1 MHLRAAFDYNMP
13 KAETEDERY
22 ALNQG
27 KKPYR
32 AHRRGALRHDTELIQ
47 KQFKPG
53 DKLPNEFELSA
64 RLGVSRATL
73 REAVSALIAQGVLVV
88 KRGSGTFIANEL
100 PNIGDVSISSIDFM
114 RVRLSDLYEI
124 RLMFEPQSVK
134 LACERADESEL
145 AAIEEQAKKVNRLL
159 RSDGNWPD
167 ADQEFHEMIGAASHN
182 EFISR
187 LFPII
192 NSAVHEVMLVSTNQ
206 KLLKDIVRRDNAL
219 IVEFIMK
226 RDGDGAS
233 HAMSIHIR
241 HMINALKLN
250 S

>member
-1 MHLRAAFDYNMP
+1 MP
-13 KAETEDERY
+13 STKAKSLTERTGE
-22 ALNQG
+22 AL
-27 KKPYR
+27 Y
-32 AHRRGALRHDTELIQ
+32 DMILIQ

-100 PNIGDVSISSIDFM
+100 PNIGDVSINSIDFM

-134 LACERADESEL
+134 LACERADDSEL
-145 AAIEEQAKKVNRLL
+145 AAIEEQSKKVNRLL

-206 KLLKDIVRRDNAL
+206 KLLKDIVRRDNAM

>member
-1 MHLRAAFDYNMP
+1 MP
-13 KAETEDERY
+13 STKAKSLTERTGE
-22 ALNQG
+22 AL
-27 KKPYR
+27 Y
-32 AHRRGALRHDTELIQ
+32 DMILIQ

-134 LACERADESEL
+134 LACERADDSEL
-145 AAIEEQAKKVNRLL
+145 AAIEEQSKKVNRLL

-192 NSAVHEVMLVSTNQ
+192 TAPCMRLCSYPPIKSCSKILCGGTT
-206 KLLKDIVRRDNAL
+206 R
-219 IVEFIMK
+219 
-226 RDGDGAS
+226 
-233 HAMSIHIR
+233 
-241 HMINALKLN
+241 
-250 S
+250 

>member
-1 MHLRAAFDYNMP
+1 MP
-13 KAETEDERY
+13 STKAKSLTERTGE
-22 ALNQG
+22 AL
-27 KKPYR
+27 Y
-32 AHRRGALRHDTELIQ
+32 DMILIQ

-134 LACERADESEL
+134 LACERADDNEL

-206 KLLKDIVRRDNAL
+206 KLLKDL
-219 IVEFIMK
+219 
-226 RDGDGAS
+226 S
-233 HAMSIHIR
+233 LIHI
-241 HMINALKLN
+241 
-250 S
+250 

>member
-1 MHLRAAFDYNMP
+1 MP
-13 KAETEDERY
+13 STKAKSLTERTGE
-22 ALNQG
+22 AL
-27 KKPYR
+27 Y
-32 AHRRGALRHDTELIQ
+32 DMILIQ

-100 PNIGDVSISSIDFM
+100 PSIGDVSISSIDFM

-134 LACERADESEL
+134 LACERADDSEL
-145 AAIEEQAKKVNRLL
+145 AAIEEQSKKVNRLL

-226 RDGDGAS
+226 RDGAS

>member
-1 MHLRAAFDYNMP
+1 MP
-13 KAETEDERY
+13 STKAKSLTERTGE
-22 ALNQG
+22 AL
-27 KKPYR
+27 Y
-32 AHRRGALRHDTELIQ
+32 DMILIQ

-73 REAVSALIAQGVLVV
+73 REAVSVARLTQGVLVV

-100 PNIGDVSISSIDFM
+100 PSIGDVSISSIDFM

-134 LACERADESEL
+134 LACERADDSEL
-145 AAIEEQAKKVNRLL
+145 AAIEEQSKKVNRLL

>member
-1 MHLRAAFDYNMP
+1 MRST
-13 KAETEDERY
+13 KAKSLTERTGE
-22 ALNQG
+22 AL
-27 KKPYR
+27 Y
-32 AHRRGALRHDTELIQ
+32 DMILIQ

-134 LACERADESEL
+134 LACERADDSEL
-145 AAIEEQAKKVNRLL
+145 AAIEEQSKKVNRLL

>member
-1 MHLRAAFDYNMP
+1 MHLSAAFDYNMP

-27 KKPYR
+27 KSLTER
-32 AHRRGALRHDTELIQ
+32 TGEALYDMILIQ

-100 PNIGDVSISSIDFM
+100 PSIGDVSISSIDFM

-134 LACERADESEL
+134 LACERADDSEL
-145 AAIEEQAKKVNRLL
+145 AAIEEQSKKVNRLL

-206 KLLKDIVRRDNAL
+206 KLLKDIVRRDNAM

>member
-1 MHLRAAFDYNMP
+1 MP
-13 KAETEDERY
+13 STKAKSLTERTGE
-22 ALNQG
+22 AL
-27 KKPYR
+27 Y
-32 AHRRGALRHDTELIQ
+32 DMILIQ

-134 LACERADESEL
+134 LACERADDSEL
-145 AAIEEQAKKVNRLL
+145 AAIEEQSKKVNRLL

-226 RDGDGAS
+226 RKP
-233 HAMSIHIR
+233 R
-241 HMINALKLN
+241 HEHTYTAHDKRA
-250 S
+250 

>member
-1 MHLRAAFDYNMP
+1 MP
-13 KAETEDERY
+13 STKAKSLTERTGE
-22 ALNQG
+22 AL
-27 KKPYR
+27 Y
-32 AHRRGALRHDTELIQ
+32 DMILIQ

-114 RVRLSDLYEI
+114 RVRLSDI

-134 LACERADESEL
+134 LACERADDNEL

-219 IVEFIMK
+219 IVEFMMK

>member
-1 MHLRAAFDYNMP
+1 MP
-13 KAETEDERY
+13 ACKAKSLTERTAETLYDMIVVQNKF
-22 ALNQG
+22 A
-27 KKPYR
+27 
-32 AHRRGALRHDTELIQ
+32 
-47 KQFKPG
+47 PG
-53 DKLPNEFELSA
+53 EKLPNEIELASL
-64 RLGVSRATL
+64 LGVSRATL
-73 REAVSALIAQGVLVV
+73 REAVRSLIAQGVLYVR
-88 KRGSGTFIANEL
+88 RGRGTFISKEL
-100 PNIGDVSISSIDFM
+100 PKLGDFSIDSAEFM

-124 RLMFEPQSVK
+124 RLMFEPQCVM
-134 LACERADESEL
+134 LACARAEDSEL
-145 AAIEEQAKKVNRLL
+145 KAIEEQAKKINRLL
-159 RSDGNWPD
+159 RSGGNWPD

-182 EFISR
+182 EFITR

-192 NSAVHEVMLVSTNQ
+192 NSAVHEVMLISTNQ

-226 RDGDGAS
+226 RDWDGAS

>member
-1 MHLRAAFDYNMP
+1 MP
-13 KAETEDERY
+13 STKAKSLTERTGE
-22 ALNQG
+22 AL
-27 KKPYR
+27 Y
-32 AHRRGALRHDTELIQ
+32 DMILIQ

-134 LACERADESEL
+134 LACERADDNEL

-219 IVEFIMK
+219 FMMK

>member
-1 MHLRAAFDYNMP
+1 MP
-13 KAETEDERY
+13 STKAKSLTERTGE
-22 ALNQG
+22 AL
-27 KKPYR
+27 Y
-32 AHRRGALRHDTELIQ
+32 DMILIQ

-134 LACERADESEL
+134 LACERADDSEL

-159 RSDGNWPD
+159 RSDDGSWPD

-192 NSAVHEVMLVSTNQ
+192 NSAVHEVMLISTNQ
-206 KLLKDIVRRDNAL
+206 KLLKDMVRRDNAL

>member
-1 MHLRAAFDYNMP
+1 MP
-13 KAETEDERY
+13 STKAKSLTERTGE
-22 ALNQG
+22 AL
-27 KKPYR
+27 Y
-32 AHRRGALRHDTELIQ
+32 DMILIQ
-47 KQFKPG
+47 KQIKPG

-134 LACERADESEL
+134 LACERADDSEL
-145 AAIEEQAKKVNRLL
+145 AAIEEQSKKVNRLL

-226 RDGDGAS
+226 RDGEKP
-233 HAMSIHIR
+233 R
-241 HMINALKLN
+241 HEHTYTAHDKRA
-250 S
+250 

>member
-1 MHLRAAFDYNMP
+1 MP
-13 KAETEDERY
+13 STKAKSLTERTGE
-22 ALNQG
+22 AL
-27 KKPYR
+27 Y
-32 AHRRGALRHDTELIQ
+32 DMILIQ

-134 LACERADESEL
+134 LACERADDSEL
-145 AAIEEQAKKVNRLL
+145 AAIEEQSKKVNRLL
-159 RSDGNWPD
+159 RSDDGSWPD

-206 KLLKDIVRRDNAL
+206 KLLKDMVRRDNAL
-219 IVEFIMK
+219 IVEFMMK

>member
-1 MHLRAAFDYNMP
+1 MP
-13 KAETEDERY
+13 STKAKSLTERTGE
-22 ALNQG
+22 AL
-27 KKPYR
+27 Y
-32 AHRRGALRHDTELIQ
+32 DMILIQ

-100 PNIGDVSISSIDFM
+100 PNIGDVSISSIDFV

-134 LACERADESEL
+134 LACERADDSEL

-159 RSDGNWPD
+159 RSDDGNWPD

>member
-1 MHLRAAFDYNMP
+1 MNAMP
-13 KAETEDERY
+13 STKAKSLTERTGE
-22 ALNQG
+22 AL
-27 KKPYR
+27 Y
-32 AHRRGALRHDTELIQ
+32 DMILIQ

-134 LACERADESEL
+134 LACER
-145 AAIEEQAKKVNRLL
+145 
-159 RSDGNWPD
+159 SDGNWPD

-219 IVEFIMK
+219 IVEFMMK

>member
-1 MHLRAAFDYNMP
+1 MHLSAAFDYNMP
-13 KAETEDERY
+13 KAERMMNAMPSTKAKSLTERTGE
-22 ALNQG
+22 AL
-27 KKPYR
+27 Y
-32 AHRRGALRHDTELIQ
+32 DMILIQ

-100 PNIGDVSISSIDFM
+100 PSIGDVSISSIDFM

-134 LACERADESEL
+134 LACERADDSEL

-192 NSAVHEVMLVSTNQ
+192 NSAVHEVMLISTNQ

>member
-1 MHLRAAFDYNMP
+1 MP
-13 KAETEDERY
+13 STKAKSLTERTGE
-22 ALNQG
+22 AL
-27 KKPYR
+27 Y
-32 AHRRGALRHDTELIQ
+32 DMILIQ

-100 PNIGDVSISSIDFM
+100 PSIGDVSISSIDFV

-134 LACERADESEL
+134 LACERADDSEL
-145 AAIEEQAKKVNRLL
+145 AAIKEQAKKVNRLL
-159 RSDGNWPD
+159 RSDDGSWPD

-192 NSAVHEVMLVSTNQ
+192 NSAVHEVMLISTNQ
-206 KLLKDIVRRDNAL
+206 KLLKDMVRRDNAL

>member
-1 MHLRAAFDYNMP
+1 MP
-13 KAETEDERY
+13 STKAKSLTERTGE
-22 ALNQG
+22 AL
-27 KKPYR
+27 Y
-32 AHRRGALRHDTELIQ
+32 DMILIQ

-134 LACERADESEL
+134 LACERADDSEL

-219 IVEFIMK
+219 IVEFMICLLYTSPSP
-226 RDGDGAS
+226 RD
-233 HAMSIHIR
+233 
-241 HMINALKLN
+241 N
-250 S
+250 

>member
-1 MHLRAAFDYNMP
+1 MP
-13 KAETEDERY
+13 STKAKSLTERTGE
-22 ALNQG
+22 AL
-27 KKPYR
+27 Y
-32 AHRRGALRHDTELIQ
+32 DMILIQ

-100 PNIGDVSISSIDFM
+100 PSIGDVSISSIDFM

-134 LACERADESEL
+134 LA
-145 AAIEEQAKKVNRLL
+145 
-159 RSDGNWPD
+159 
-167 ADQEFHEMIGAASHN
+167 DQEFHEMIGAASHN

-192 NSAVHEVMLVSTNQ
+192 NSAVHEVMLISTNQ

>member
-1 MHLRAAFDYNMP
+1 MP
-13 KAETEDERY
+13 STKAKSLTERTGE
-22 ALNQG
+22 AL
-27 KKPYR
+27 Y
-32 AHRRGALRHDTELIQ
+32 DMILIQ

-100 PNIGDVSISSIDFM
+100 PSIGDVSISSIDFV
-114 RVRLSDLYEI
+114 RVRLSNLYEI

-134 LACERADESEL
+134 LACERADDSEL

-159 RSDGNWPD
+159 RSDDGNWPD

>member
-1 MHLRAAFDYNMP
+1 MP
-13 KAETEDERY
+13 STKAKSLTERTGE
-22 ALNQG
+22 AL
-27 KKPYR
+27 Y
-32 AHRRGALRHDTELIQ
+32 DMILIQ

-100 PNIGDVSISSIDFM
+100 PSIGDVSISSIDFM

-134 LACERADESEL
+134 LACERADDSEL
-145 AAIEEQAKKVNRLL
+145 AAIGEQSKKVNRLL

-192 NSAVHEVMLVSTNQ
+192 NSAVHEVMSYPPIKSCSKILCGGTT
-206 KLLKDIVRRDNAL
+206 R
-219 IVEFIMK
+219 
-226 RDGDGAS
+226 
-233 HAMSIHIR
+233 
-241 HMINALKLN
+241 
-250 S
+250 

>member
-1 MHLRAAFDYNMP
+1 MP
-13 KAETEDERY
+13 STKAKSLTERTGE
-22 ALNQG
+22 AL
-27 KKPYR
+27 Y
-32 AHRRGALRHDTELIQ
+32 DMILIQ

-100 PNIGDVSISSIDFM
+100 PSIGDVSISSIDFV

-134 LACERADESEL
+134 LACERADDSEL

-159 RSDGNWPD
+159 RSDDGNWPD